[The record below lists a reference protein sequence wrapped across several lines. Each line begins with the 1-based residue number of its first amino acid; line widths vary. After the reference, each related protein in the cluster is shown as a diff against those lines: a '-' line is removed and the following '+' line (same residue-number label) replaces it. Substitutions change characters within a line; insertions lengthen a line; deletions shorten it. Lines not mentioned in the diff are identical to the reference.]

1 MNQAEVEAFLTQRGI
16 AYEVKDQEH
25 CVQVRAKGGEVVNF
39 FKTGTVQVQGKKT
52 PLHAELKAWSA
63 TGEPVLSG
71 ATPTGIQPSPGPNKN
86 VFVVYGHDNIA
97 RDGLELLLRKMGLKP
112 IILANLPAAGDT
124 IIEKLER
131 YLHQAGDVGYA
142 CVLLTPDD
150 MGHVKSAPGS
160 SQGRAR
166 QNVILEL
173 GMVLA
178 NLGRKRVAILYQEDV
193 EKPSDIQGL
202 LYLPFKVQVE
212 EIKAKLFKELQA
224 AGYTPDPE
232 AL

>member
-1 MNQAEVEAFLTQRGI
+1 MNQAEVEAFFTQRGVE
-16 AYEVKDQEH
+16 YSVKSQEH
-25 CVQVRAKGGEVVNF
+25 CTQVRAKSGEVVNF
-39 FKTGTVQVQGKKT
+39 FNTGTVQIQGKNT
-52 PLHAELKAWSA
+52 PLSTELRTWKNEGNPLPI
-63 TGEPVLSG
+63 GEDEI
-71 ATPTGIQPSPGPNKN
+71 GIQPNPGPNKN
-86 VFVVYGHDNIA
+86 VFVVYGHDTA
-97 RDGLELLLRKMGLKP
+97 ATDALDLLLRKMGLKP

-131 YLHQAGDVGYA
+131 YLRQSGDVGYA

-150 MGHVKSAPGS
+150 VGHVATEPGPPKP
-160 SQGRAR
+160 RAR

-193 EKPSDIQGL
+193 EKPSDIHGL
-202 LYLPFKVQVE
+202 LYLPFKNKIE
-212 EIKAKLFKELQA
+212 EVKSKLFKELQA

>member
-1 MNQAEVEAFLTQRGI
+1 VDQAEVEAFLTQRGVK
-16 AYEVKDQEH
+16 YEVKDQEH
-25 CVQVRAKGGEVVNF
+25 CVQVRATSGEVVNF
-39 FKTGTVQVQGKKT
+39 FHTGTVQVQGKKT
-52 PLHAELKAWSA
+52 ALQAELKAWQA
-63 TGEPVLSG
+63 PIDPVVDD
-71 ATPTGIQPSPGPNKN
+71 AAPIGIQPTPGPNKN
-86 VFVVYGHDNIA
+86 VFVVYGRDDAA

-131 YLHQAGDVGYA
+131 YLRQAGDVGYA

-150 MGHVKSAPGS
+150 MGHIKTDPLAV
-160 SQGRAR
+160 QGRAR

-178 NLGRKRVAILYQEDV
+178 NLGRKRVAILLQEGV
-193 EKPSDIQGL
+193 EKPSDIHGL
-202 LYLPFKVQVE
+202 IYLPFKVQVDE
-212 EIKAKLFKELQA
+212 AKAKLFKELQA